1 MEDLEGIGIRVI
13 SQSRKE
19 LTTNTFDRAGSRL
32 LWTRGISL
40 IRSERMSCR
49 RRMLRLSLLCEC
61 YTRLAESTFGAQ
73 TGMGG
78 LLHTRNMGS
87 VYV

>member
-32 LWTRGISL
+32 LDGSNL
-40 IRSERMSCR
+40 DF
-49 RRMLRLSLLCEC
+49 
-61 YTRLAESTFGAQ
+61 TRLTSLEILTVQLSE
-73 TGMGG
+73 
-78 LLHTRNMGS
+78 
-87 VYV
+87 